1 MSLETFVS
9 DNLLAHLGTSDS
21 ATVQYFIALGKL
33 PTAPSLSVQADLLSP
48 FSPTTATSSKSPGA
62 LLSTLTYNGLPST
75 PQVESFAS
83 QLYSRAPR
91 KAPAAGHS
99 AKAKANA
106 EEARKKAEKERQAM
120 QKQRFSLVLEDEV
133 EPSGSGGDKRSSSKN
148 DKSKS
153 SSSKKEKSS
162 LRKRGDGGDA
172 WESDEEERSAKRRR
186 EEERWAREDASRA
199 ARKDDGA
206 APEGPEEDED
216 PATRAERER
225 LADLKERDEF
235 AARMRDREK
244 ERTKAKGV
252 VEDTSAE
259 SVARRALAKDPTA
272 LENAMPSLRDR
283 SRQSYL
289 GKREQQQLDLL
300 RMEIAEDERDF
311 RGVKLTRRER
321 EELDR
326 KKELL
331 RLAEERLAVDEGFD
345 GYQMPDGEFGDRLGL
360 RNPDA
365 H

>member
-1 MSLETFVS
+1 
-9 DNLLAHLGTSDS
+9 
-21 ATVQYFIALGKL
+21 
-33 PTAPSLSVQADLLSP
+33 
-48 FSPTTATSSKSPGA
+48 
-62 LLSTLTYNGLPST
+62 
-75 PQVESFAS
+75 
-83 QLYSRAPR
+83 
-91 KAPAAGHS
+91 
-99 AKAKANA
+99 
-106 EEARKKAEKERQAM
+106 M

-133 EPSGSGGDKRSSSKN
+133 EPSASGSSGGGGEKRSKK
-148 DKSKS
+148 DKSSKS
-153 SSSKKEKSS
+153 SGLKKEKSS
-162 LRKRGDGGDA
+162 SRKRGDGGDA

-186 EEERWAREDASRA
+186 EDERWAREDASRA
-199 ARKDDGA
+199 ARGDAGA
-206 APEGPEEDED
+206 APEPEEEEEEED
-216 PATRAERER
+216 PATKAERER

-259 SVARRALAKDPTA
+259 SVARRALAKDPSA

-345 GYQMPDGEFGDRLGL
+345 GYQMPDGELGVC
-360 RNPDA
+360 
-365 H
+365 

>member
-1 MSLETFVS
+1 
-9 DNLLAHLGTSDS
+9 
-21 ATVQYFIALGKL
+21 
-33 PTAPSLSVQADLLSP
+33 
-48 FSPTTATSSKSPGA
+48 
-62 LLSTLTYNGLPST
+62 
-75 PQVESFAS
+75 
-83 QLYSRAPR
+83 
-91 KAPAAGHS
+91 
-99 AKAKANA
+99 
-106 EEARKKAEKERQAM
+106 M

-133 EPSGSGGDKRSSSKN
+133 EPSASGSSGGGGEKRSKK
-148 DKSKS
+148 DKSSKS
-153 SSSKKEKSS
+153 SGLKKEKSS
-162 LRKRGDGGDA
+162 SRKRGDGGDA

-186 EEERWAREDASRA
+186 EDERWAREDASRA
-199 ARKDDGA
+199 ARGDDGA
-206 APEGPEEDED
+206 APEPEEEED
-216 PATRAERER
+216 PATKAERER

-259 SVARRALAKDPTA
+259 SVARRALAKDPSA

-345 GYQMPDGEFGDRLGL
+345 GYQMPDGELGVC
-360 RNPDA
+360 
-365 H
+365 